1 MNCYAVTQ
9 CSTHNHVALCCYAM
23 CRIKIPSEDN
33 SYDIKLLLDI
43 VGGDCECR
51 IKSISFEVSLIMFP
65 YLRFNYRYTIQ
76 QVDVGTS
83 VSELMTG

>member
-1 MNCYAVTQ
+1 MRLHNAVHT
-9 CSTHNHVALCCYAM
+9 TMLLCAVAM